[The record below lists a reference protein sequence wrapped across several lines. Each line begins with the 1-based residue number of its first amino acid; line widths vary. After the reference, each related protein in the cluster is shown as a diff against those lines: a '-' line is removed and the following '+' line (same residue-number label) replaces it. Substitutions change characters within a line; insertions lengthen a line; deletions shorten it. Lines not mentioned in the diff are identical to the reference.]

1 MDFEIDEQKKSEY
14 SDDDDSE
21 NDDVESEIDS
31 DQEEEKEEKEKEEE
45 EEEEEEQE
53 KEDDEDEE
61 EEDDE
66 KEDEEEDDEN
76 GDTEQYG
83 GDNENENQQNVSDE
97 DTDDEPD
104 DLYLQKFNADV
115 NKNYIADFHP
125 ECLIHNYDEI
135 VALSLVIRDNKNNI
149 IDDLHKSIPYLTKY
163 ERARVLGQRSKQ
175 INTGAKT
182 FVKVPENVIDGY
194 LIAEMEL
201 NQKRIPFIIRRPIP
215 GGGCEYWNLKD
226 LEIICF

>member
-1 MDFEIDEQKKSEY
+1 MDFEIEPKTSEY
-14 SDDDDSE
+14 SDDDSE

-31 DQEEEKEEKEKEEE
+31 DQEEEKEEEKEEEQEKEEE
-45 EEEEEEQE
+45 EE
-53 KEDDEDEE
+53 
-61 EEDDE
+61 DE
-66 KEDEEEDDEN
+66 KEDEEEEQDDEE
-76 GDTEQYG
+76 DEKDDSEQYG
-83 GDNENENQQNVSDE
+83 GDNENQPHVSDE
-97 DTDDEPD
+97 ESDDETD

-182 FVKVPENVIDGY
+182 FVKVPENIIDGY

>member
-1 MDFEIDEQKKSEY
+1 MDFEIEPKTSEY
-14 SDDDDSE
+14 SDDDSE

-31 DQEEEKEEKEKEEE
+31 DQEEEKEEEKEEEQEKEEE
-45 EEEEEEQE
+45 EEDE
-53 KEDDEDEE
+53 KEDEE
-61 EEDDE
+61 DE
-66 KEDEEEDDEN
+66 KEDEEEEQDDEE
-76 GDTEQYG
+76 DEKDDSEQYG
-83 GDNENENQQNVSDE
+83 GDNENQPHVSDE
-97 DTDDEPD
+97 ESDDETD

-182 FVKVPENVIDGY
+182 FVKVPENIIDGY

>member
-1 MDFEIDEQKKSEY
+1 MDFETDEPKISEY
-14 SDDDDSE
+14 SDDDDDSE
-21 NDDVESEIDS
+21 IDDVESEIDS
-31 DQEEEKEEKEKEEE
+31 DQEEEEEKDEKEKEEE
-45 EEEEEEQE
+45 EEDEEEQE
-53 KEDDEDEE
+53 KEDED
-61 EEDDE
+61 EDDE
-66 KEDEEEDDEN
+66 KEDEEEDND
-76 GDTEQYG
+76 DTEQYG
-83 GDNENENQQNVSDE
+83 GDNENQPNVSDE
-97 DTDDEPD
+97 DTDDDETD
-104 DLYLQKFNADV
+104 DLYLQKFSADV
-115 NKNYIADFHP
+115 NKNYITDFHP

-175 INTGAKT
+175 INTGAKP
-182 FVKVPENVIDGY
+182 FVKVPENVLDGY